1 MMTQAGLCEDFL
13 CFYSEINRTVTDTLS
28 GKLKT
33 IKTSILTK
41 FMNML
46 NEILIKTNDGRYG
59 NLGPFYCPVCSA
71 HYYATI
77 DDNNPEPSLY
87 VASYGEQPASL
98 LDCEGRKRSEEIPLL
113 YKAF

>member
-1 MMTQAGLCEDFL
+1 MTGENNKTKLEVDKIK
-13 CFYSEINRTVTDTLS
+13 E
-28 GKLKT
+28 KLKGIPSVT
-33 IKTSILTK
+33 INGEYYGYLYSCKECQ
-41 FMNML
+41 

-98 LDCEGRKRSEEIPLL
+98 LDCVGRKRSEEIPLL